1 MNTALAREVFERDYL
16 IAQISRFSG
25 NISRTAEFVGMER
38 SAHDLLH
45 RCRRSAVLMLDLVR
59 RKENVMIWLSVFHA
73 IRMVVFL
80 HLLKGEPIRQ
90 SLARGFHN
98 FKGLIW

>member
-1 MNTALAREVFERDYL
+1 
-16 IAQISRFSG
+16 
-25 NISRTAEFVGMER
+25 VGMER

-45 RCRRSAVLMLDLVR
+45 RCRRSAVLMLDLVE
-59 RKENVMIWLSVFHA
+59 RKNVMIWLSVLHA

-80 HLLKGEPIRQ
+80 HLLKGEPIRK

-98 FKGLIW
+98 FKGLTW

>member
-1 MNTALAREVFERDYL
+1 MFERDYL

-25 NISRTAEFVGMER
+25 NISRTAEIVGMEH

-59 RKENVMIWLSVFHA
+59 RKENVMIWLSVLHA

-80 HLLKGEPIRQ
+80 HLLKGEPIRK

-98 FKGLIW
+98 FKGLVDHKSGD